1 MTGVFNMNG
10 WPSFLPSIETF
21 IYTALA
27 FIIPLVIF
35 KINQKFH
42 KYGDPPWKK
51 EEKGENEQNGK

>member
-1 MTGVFNMNG
+1 MNG
-10 WPSFLPSIETF
+10 WSSFLPSIETF
-21 IYTALA
+21 IYTSLA